1 MFYAVGM
8 VCVVRCEKL
17 LKFMLRAIVFG
28 GTAAL
33 IPLIPERGLAEELP
47 RLVFSVTDRLAS
59 LRQTT
64 VPPDVVSEYPLPSE
78 LLWEYQRA
86 PNPRKSYVRYWT
98 TPSGLNILRDAPADH
113 LHHHGLM
120 FAIGVDDV
128 DFWAEDSR
136 SGHQREVGKF
146 DSGTKAYLRNGQ
158 NVRMAWVSQQVEWR
172 NSELSEVLLVEN
184 RQVRWAE
191 IGPRE
196 GRPAV
201 RLVLWKSDLS
211 LPGEKESARLWGRPY
226 FGLGIRFIEAMDK
239 TGQFFNAA
247 GAEGVKETN
256 GAQAPW
262 CAYRVHVGDRPV
274 TVAMMDHPDNPRH
287 PATWFTMV
295 EPFAYLSATLS
306 LHTEPIALRSGENL
320 SLMYGVAAWD
330 GWIAPEEIASLYRGE
345 FLRLCDEIRGNP

>member
-1 MFYAVGM
+1 MLVAA
-8 VCVVRCEKL
+8 CNVRVPRL
-17 LKFMLRAIVFG
+17 ATLIKFMLGVLVWG
-28 GTAAL
+28 GSAGSAGL
-33 IPLIPERGLAEELP
+33 MLEKALAEEVP
-47 RLVFSVTDRLAS
+47 RLVLSVTDRLAS

-64 VPPDVVSEYPLPSE
+64 VPPDIVSEYPLPSE

-146 DSGTKAYLRNGQ
+146 HSGTKAHSRDGQ
-158 NVRMAWVSQQVEWR
+158 NVRMAWVTQQVEWR

-184 RQVRWAE
+184 RQVMWAE

-201 RLVLWKSDLS
+201 RLVLWKSELS
-211 LPGEKESARLWGRPY
+211 LPPEKETARLWGRPY
-226 FGLGIRFIEAMDK
+226 FGLGMRFIEAMDR

-256 GAQAPW
+256 GSRAPW

-295 EPFAYLSATLS
+295 EPFAYLSATLG
-306 LHTEPIALRSGENL
+306 LHTEPISLRSGEKLNL
-320 SLMYGVAAWD
+320 TYGVAAWD
-330 GWIAPEEIASLYRGE
+330 GSIAAEEINSLYRGE
-345 FLRLCDEIRGNP
+345 FPRLCDEIRGNP

>member
-1 MFYAVGM
+1 MQ
-8 VCVVRCEKL
+8 
-17 LKFMLRAIVFG
+17 RAIVFG

-33 IPLIPERGLAEELP
+33 ILLIPERGLAEELP

-64 VPPDVVSEYPLPSE
+64 VPPDIVSEYPLPSE

-128 DFWAEDSR
+128 DFWAEDNL
-136 SGHQREVGKF
+136 SGHQREAGGF
-146 DSGTKAYLRNGQ
+146 QSGTKVLSRDGQ
-158 NVRMAWVSQQVEWR
+158 NLRMAWVTQQLEWR
-172 NSELSEVLLVEN
+172 NSDLSEVLLVEN
-184 RQVRWAE
+184 RQVMWAE

-196 GRPAV
+196 GRPGV
-201 RLVLWKSDLS
+201 RLVLWKSELS
-211 LPGEKESARLWGRPY
+211 LPAAKETARLWGRPY

-239 TGQFFNAA
+239 TGQFFNAI

-256 GAQAPW
+256 GARAPW
-262 CAYRVHVGDRPV
+262 CAYRVQVGDRPV

-287 PATWFTMV
+287 PASWFTMV
-295 EPFAYLSATLS
+295 EPFAYLSATLG
-306 LHTEPIALRSGENL
+306 LHTEPISLRSGEKL
-320 SLMYGVAAWD
+320 RVTYGVASWD
-330 GWIAPEEIASLYRGE
+330 GSIAAEEITSLSRGE
-345 FLRLCDEIRGNP
+345 FPRLCEELGGNQ